1 MTDTVASSA
10 EAASSAAEPPPS
22 LLTHIALPVRS
33 LDDTLAFYERFTTL
47 VKISERHDPETKMRT
62 AWLANERDITTPG
75 AARFVIVL
83 MEGALPKQIT
93 GDIVEEYGFLTSI
106 AHLGISLDTR
116 DQVDEV
122 ARLADEDG
130 CLVLGP
136 MYRNPDVGYICLIKD
151 PDGNNVEF
159 SVEQVLG

>member
-1 MTDTVASSA
+1 MPDPA
-10 EAASSAAEPPPS
+10 PS
-22 LLTHIALPVRS
+22 LLTHLALPVRS
-33 LDDTLAFYERFTTL
+33 LDDTLAFYDKYTSL
-47 VKISERHDPETKMRT
+47 VKIQARFDEETGMRT
-62 AWLANERDITTPG
+62 AWLANERDITTEG

-93 GDIVEEYGFLTSI
+93 GDIKEEYGFLTSI
-106 AHLGISLDTR
+106 AHIGISLDTR
-116 DQVDEV
+116 DQVDETAKV
-122 ARLADEDG
+122 AAEDG

-136 MYRNPDVGYICLIKD
+136 MYRNPEVGYICLIKD